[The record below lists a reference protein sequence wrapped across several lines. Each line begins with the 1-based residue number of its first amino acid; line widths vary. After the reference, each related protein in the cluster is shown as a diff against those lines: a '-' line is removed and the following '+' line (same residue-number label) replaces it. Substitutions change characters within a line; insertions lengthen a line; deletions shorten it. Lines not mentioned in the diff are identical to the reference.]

1 MPTDKVIT
9 VVFFKTSSGAYPVR
23 DWLRKQSHEVKRII
37 GRDIASVEITWPIGF
52 PLVTK
57 LDKDLWEVRTVLPGK
72 ICRVFFTVWNKQ
84 MVLLH
89 SIIKK
94 TQKTPKQ
101 DLELA
106 IKRRDIILR
115 GGIKNEK

>member
-1 MPTDKVIT
+1 MAHDKVIT
-9 VVFFKTSSGAYPVR
+9 VVFFKTPSGAWPVR
-23 DWLRKQSHEVKRII
+23 DWLRKQSKEDKKTI
-37 GRDIASVEITWPIGF
+37 GRDIASVEVTWPIGF

-57 LDKDLWEVRTVLPGK
+57 LDKNLWEVRTTLAGR
-72 ICRVFFTVWNKQ
+72 ISRVFFTVWDKK

-94 TQKTPKQ
+94 SQKTPKQ

-106 IKRRDIILR
+106 LKRRDLVLG